1 MNLQDEDVS
10 RIPINIIN
18 NLVKI
23 VKKDVFLVNV
33 KGWKTTMFY
42 NANCEWLGICYMMLN
57 SVEDKRPMPI
67 KVLVKVRP
75 SLECDL
81 QGLKDSLTFGP
92 ADQI

>member
-1 MNLQDEDVS
+1 
-10 RIPINIIN
+10 
-18 NLVKI
+18 
-23 VKKDVFLVNV
+23 
-33 KGWKTTMFY
+33 MFY

-92 ADQI
+92 ADQISTKIHFTIPSPRPPRTGINKNNPQWLTVP

>member
-42 NANCEWLGICYMMLN
+42 NAKIVSGWVFVI
-57 SVEDKRPMPI
+57 
-67 KVLVKVRP
+67 
-75 SLECDL
+75 
-81 QGLKDSLTFGP
+81 
-92 ADQI
+92 